1 MFKKKKKKSE
11 EKKKKRA
18 MARPSKGQLVT
29 ERRKKVLKADGPA
42 LFTFLLK
49 KAISAKRTYIY
60 IEDSLTF

>member
-1 MFKKKKKKSE
+1 
-11 EKKKKRA
+11 